1 MASPIL
7 PRRRLLQVSVLEL
20 FLGTTSVVALLVCCQ
35 AFAPFAIVYTA
46 GFIGGLLGTA
56 IGMNRRE
63 PRLWEMLCIGGLV
76 GVCVGWIAAIVIGA
90 LPIGFPLTRAWRFFW
105 RRNPVTR
112 TIVVDIT
119 TELALT
125 GGLVATALYASLAIL
140 KARAGMIL
148 HNSPET
154 MDVGVEVPFDRLR

>member
-1 MASPIL
+1 MASQIL

-20 FLGTTSVVALLVCCQ
+20 FLGTTSVIALLVCCQ

-56 IGMNRRE
+56 IGLNRRE
-63 PRLWEMLCIGGLV
+63 PRVWELLCLGGLV
-76 GVCVGWIAAIVIGA
+76 GIGVGWIAAICIGA

-105 RRNPVTR
+105 IRNPLTR
-112 TIVVDIT
+112 ANVVDMT

-125 GGLVATALYASLAIL
+125 GSLVATALYASLVIL
-140 KARAGMIL
+140 KARAAALMSRSL
-148 HNSPET
+148 EPVDAANTS
-154 MDVGVEVPFDRLR
+154 VKS